1 MSRNTLSP
9 TFTTENF
16 MKSTTSPVT
25 TPAAIGVTFE
35 GGFYGGIIRMN
46 DATFAVVWAPKA
58 QGETKAAWL
67 DNYTSVPGATSCFD
81 SMVNTKAMA
90 EAGSSLAKW
99 ALGLEI
105 NGHAD
110 WCIPSRDVLELGYRN
125 LKPTTDE
132 NCCSF
137 RDGDNASSVPVGY
150 PYTDESP
157 AQTAADGFR
166 EGGPE
171 AFDARWHWSSTQYSD
186 YLAVSQY
193 FSYGIQLSNVKSCE
207 GRARAVRL
215 IQLSA

>member
-1 MSRNTLSP
+1 MKQ
-9 TFTTENF
+9 TT
-16 MKSTTSPVT
+16 TPVT
-25 TPAAIGVTFE
+25 APAAIGTPFE

-67 DNYTSVPGATSCFD
+67 NSYTSVLGAASCFD
-81 SMVNTKAMA
+81 SMTNTKAMA
-90 EAGSSLAKW
+90 EAGSDLAKW

-110 WCIPSRDVLELGYRN
+110 WCIPARDVLEIGYRN

-137 RDGDNASSVPVGY
+137 RDGDNASSIPAGY
-150 PYTDESP
+150 PYANESP
-157 AQTAADGFR
+157 AQTTAEAFK
-166 EGGPE
+166 EVGPE
-171 AFDARWHWSSTQYSD
+171 AFEARWHWSSTQYSD
-186 YLAVSQY
+186 YHAFNQY
-193 FSYGIQLSNVKSCE
+193 FNFGNQVITNKSAE